1 MTASRHITVYARAV
15 FDALHFTSPRF
26 DALSGLTDA
35 EWRQLIDFCRRTQ
48 LAIPFA
54 LGCHDRVPVWVAN
67 LFNQNLANN
76 AERWRRTKL
85 AYQEMRGAF
94 EATGLEFVTLKG
106 FTHAPLFVAD
116 PRLRAQY
123 DVDLLFPRDQIHA
136 ARDVALGIGYEPLGG
151 GKRQAVDHLPTLI
164 RKTGWEWRGDYFD
177 PDLPLALE
185 LHFRLWDR
193 GTEGFAIPALEDFW
207 ERRQRR
213 TIEDLEFT
221 SLADIDLPG
230 YASAHALRHLLR
242 GDSRPSHLY
251 EIAYFLERNCDAAFW
266 RTWRECHDQPLRRVE
281 AICFAMARQWFG
293 CRLPAIAQEETERL
307 PEPLRA
313 WLAAYAHTPLVNL
326 FHATKDELWLHL
338 SLLDPCYSRLRIQ
351 GRWMPCIYPPP
362 PSAGEFGCAPPGAIS
377 YFCSL
382 ERGVTRVRWSP
393 RCGAAQFG
401 PAAVSESAA
410 SDRTRKIVRR
420 VCPPMVRPEIPR
432 AYPHAGR
439 P

>member
-1 MTASRHITVYARAV
+1 MTASRHIPVYARAV

-26 DALSGLTDA
+26 DALSGLTDV

-54 LGCHDRVPVWVAN
+54 LGCHDHVPVWVAD

-85 AYQEMRGAF
+85 AYQEVRGAF
-94 EATGLEFVTLKG
+94 EAAGLEFVTLKG

-123 DVDLLFPRDQIHA
+123 DLDLFFPREQIYA
-136 ARDVALGIGYEPLGG
+136 ARDLALRIGYEPLGG
-151 GKRQAVDHLPTLI
+151 GNRQLVDHLPTLI
-164 RKTGWEWRGDYFD
+164 RKSGWEWRGDYFD
-177 PDLPLALE
+177 PELPLALE

-193 GTEGFAIPALEDFW
+193 GTEGVAIPGVEDFW

-242 GDSRPSHLY
+242 GDSRASHLY
-251 EIAYFLERNCDAAFW
+251 EIAYFLERNRDAEFW
-266 RTWRECHDQPLRRVE
+266 RVWRECHDEPLRRVE
-281 AICFAMARQWFG
+281 AICFAIARQWFG
-293 CRLPAIAQEETERL
+293 CRLPAIPQEEMERL
-307 PEPLRA
+307 PEPVRA

-338 SLLDPCYSRLRIQ
+338 SLLDPGCSRLRIL
-351 GRWMPCIYPPP
+351 RRRLLPLRL
-362 PSAGEFGCAPPGAIS
+362 PGPVDAVH
-377 YFCSL
+377 L
-382 ERGVTRVRWSP
+382 PDDAVGWRVRL
-393 RCGAAQFG
+393 
-401 PAAVSESAA
+401 
-410 SDRTRKIVRR
+410 
-420 VCPPMVRPEIPR
+420 R
-432 AYPHAGR
+432 AAGR
-439 P
+439 YFVFLISRTWRHARALVPTLWSGAVWACRRQ